1 MQEYCYYCMKPLNG
15 ASVCPHCGKPANSS
29 ETTSPYHLVPGS
41 MLTEKYMVGAVLGE
55 GGFGITYIGI
65 DTTLSK
71 RVAIKEFY
79 PSGAANRTNTISPD
93 VIISK
98 GKEDFFQKG
107 VDRFLQEAKNVA
119 AFYDEDGIVDVYDYF
134 QKNGTAY
141 IVMEYLDGETLQHHV
156 NTKGRF
162 RSDELISKLIPV
174 MRSLSYMHAKG
185 IIHRDISPDNI
196 MYTKRGKMKLMDF
209 GSARYF
215 TNEDRKMSVILKQ
228 GFAPFEQYSSKGEQ
242 GPYTD
247 VYSLC
252 ATIYACITG
261 GVPVDSLDR
270 LGNDTLK
277 RPSEL
282 GVAILPHHEQALMH
296 GLAVKAENRTRDMD
310 TLIKELTT
318 PLPAGAQPPRS
329 AQNFTPRPAQNFTPR
344 PAAPQ
349 PTSYRPQQNIPPQN
363 SYIPHQNSIP
373 QQNSY
378 IPPQNSYTRQQNS
391 IPQQNSSIPQQNSYI
406 PQQVTSKKS
415 NKKTIMLVAIILAV
429 LVVAG
434 SIVGIVLGTKGC
446 DSKGGSSSSSV
457 DVHKLYTSE
466 GKLISDSES
475 IDTSDSEAEA
485 KINKYL
491 TDYKINDSLDSINEQ
506 LKGTGKVRFYVK
518 GNVLVYE
525 CRFTKE
531 LSETE
536 LNGFLSG
543 FTSSFNNVDI
553 NTMRSSC
560 GVDNLVMAAIV
571 IKSDDDIAYK
581 KLFE

>member
-29 ETTSPYHLVPGS
+29 ETTYPYHLVPGS
-41 MLTEKYMVGAVLGE
+41 MLTEKYMVGTVLGE

-270 LGNDTLK
+270 LSNDTLK
-277 RPSEL
+277 CPSEL

-310 TLIKELTT
+310 MLIRELTT
-318 PLPAGAQPPRS
+318 PLPANAQPPRPT
-329 AQNFTPRPAQNFTPR
+329 QNYTPR

-349 PTSYRPQQNIPPQN
+349 PAPYRPQQNSN
-363 SYIPHQNSIP
+363 IP

-378 IPPQNSYTRQQNS
+378 IPPQNSN
-391 IPQQNSSIPQQNSYI
+391 IPRQNSYI
-406 PQQVTSKKS
+406 PPQGASNNKS

-429 LVVAG
+429 LVIAG

-446 DSKGGSSSSSV
+446 ESKGGSSSSSV

-475 IDTSDSEAEA
+475 IDTSDSDAEA
-485 KINKYL
+485 KINKFL

-506 LKGTGKVRFYVK
+506 IQGMGKVRFYVK

-536 LNGFLSG
+536 LNEFLSG
-543 FTSSFNNVDI
+543 FTSSLNNVDLK
-553 NTMRSSC
+553 TMRSNC
-560 GVDNLVMAAIV
+560 GVDNLVIAAIV